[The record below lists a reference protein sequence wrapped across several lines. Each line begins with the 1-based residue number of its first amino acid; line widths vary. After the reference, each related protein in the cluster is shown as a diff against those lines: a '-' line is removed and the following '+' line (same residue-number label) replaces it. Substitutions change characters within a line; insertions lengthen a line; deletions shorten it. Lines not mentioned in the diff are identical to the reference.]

1 MTLIFTHENNDPVTL
16 EPTETDALS
25 EAASQLQAYFLREE
39 GSEYAVAD
47 LEHVLDRW
55 LELSME
61 RLLEDVLFH
70 VVEGD
75 RAYAFNRRAFE
86 LQMEQI
92 QPRQTDAVAQPDS
105 EKRHFAA

>member
-39 GSEYAVAD
+39 GSEYEVAD

-75 RAYAFNRRAFE
+75 RAYAFNRRTFE

-92 QPRQTDAVAQPDS
+92 QPRQTDAAAQPGS
-105 EKRHFAA
+105 KKRHAA

>member
-39 GSEYAVAD
+39 GSEYEVAD

-92 QPRQTDAVAQPDS
+92 QPRQIDAAVQPDS
-105 EKRHFAA
+105 KKRHAA

>member
-25 EAASQLQAYFLREE
+25 ESASQLQAYFLREE

-47 LEHVLDRW
+47 LERVLDRW

-92 QPRQTDAVAQPDS
+92 QPQQQDS
-105 EKRHFAA
+105 ASESGSRHAA